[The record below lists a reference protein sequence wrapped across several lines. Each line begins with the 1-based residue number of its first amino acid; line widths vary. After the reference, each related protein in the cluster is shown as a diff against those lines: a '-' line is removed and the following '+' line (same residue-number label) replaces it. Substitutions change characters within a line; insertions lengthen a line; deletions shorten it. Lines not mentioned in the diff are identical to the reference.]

1 MSLCANAVTFVDTP
15 DFKGPSGNFGGKK
28 DGAIV
33 EGMLQSRLKTGQV
46 CINFEF
52 ELDLSNGTLKEIEV

>member
-1 MSLCANAVTFVDTP
+1 VTFVDTP

-46 CINFEF
+46 RIKFD
-52 ELDLSNGTLKEIEV
+52 LDLSNGTLRETEV